1 MKKLVLSIACSL
13 FLYGV
18 VNAQAIVETKTS
30 LNKVDVPAIAL
41 TMDYSKK
48 IMEEAVNK
56 HFKDD
61 KLKGKSSSG
70 VMSYSKITY
79 SEMCV
84 RNTDVYSKV
93 DGSSKTSTVYIMV
106 QRENGNFVVPGDEEV
121 ACIKE
126 FLNKLSE
133 EVVALD
139 LRYQIDEQKKVYE
152 KSVKD
157 YDKLVSKKEDLQK
170 QLKDTEKAIS
180 EADGNMKKQKAILN
194 ELEAKARK

>member
-30 LNKVDVPAIAL
+30 LNKVDVPALAL

-70 VMSYSKITY
+70 VMLYSKITY

-84 RNTDVYSKV
+84 RNTDVYTKV

-139 LRYQIDEQKKVYE
+139 LKYQIDEQKKVYE

>member
-1 MKKLVLSIACSL
+1 MKKLVLSIVCSL
-13 FLYGV
+13 CLCGV
-18 VNAQAIVETKTS
+18 VNAQAVMETKTA

-70 VMSYSKITY
+70 VMLYSKITY

-84 RNTDVYSKV
+84 RNTDVYTKV
-93 DGSSKTSTVYIMV
+93 DGSNKTSTVYIMV
-106 QRENGNFVVPGDEEV
+106 QRDNGNFVVSGDEEV

-139 LRYQIDEQKKVYE
+139 LKYQIDEQKKVYE
-152 KSVKD
+152 KSVKE

-180 EADGNMKKQKAILN
+180 EADGNMKKQKSILN